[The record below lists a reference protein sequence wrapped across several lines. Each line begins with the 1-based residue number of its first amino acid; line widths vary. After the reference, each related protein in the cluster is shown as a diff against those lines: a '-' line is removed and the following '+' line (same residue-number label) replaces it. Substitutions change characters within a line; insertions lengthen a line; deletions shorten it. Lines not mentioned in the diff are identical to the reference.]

1 MTGDHCEKCDTQNH
15 YFGNPMNESCYYDLA
30 IDYQYTF
37 IDFGPTLTDGTTY
50 HAYSYLCIQQGTLK
64 RDDCSPVQID
74 TFTLSLSPPPPS
86 PPPPAA

>member
-1 MTGDHCEKCDTQNH
+1 MEPVAGLGSVDPEAR
-15 YFGNPMNESCYYDLA
+15 LA
-30 IDYQYTF
+30 NQAVCIPPRLDYQYTF